1 MTDEKQEPDFE
12 GMSLLQLFQYDQS
25 LKDQDKGYGT
35 TEHFDKW
42 LSAIQGSIPFYGII
56 ETLSIIE
63 DQFYELQ
70 AQFERLVIALDKQLD
85 PVEVSLK
92 EWIKR

>member
-1 MTDEKQEPDFE
+1 MTEEPDFE
-12 GMSLLQLFQYDQS
+12 SMSIFELFKYAHD
-25 LKDQDKGYGT
+25 LKEQDKGFGSG
-35 TEHFDKW
+35 ERLDKW
-42 LSAIQGSIPFYGII
+42 LKAITDEIPFYGII
-56 ETLSIIE
+56 ETLDSIE
-63 DQFYELQ
+63 NQFYELQ